1 MCGNAGA
8 RMRLVVII
16 LGASLSLS
24 ACNSAEDPNTAG
36 AKPAEAKPASAA
48 TDTRRPSASAA
59 PIAFATDSTVTSV
72 QGTLAAD
79 NDVEFVIGEEKG
91 TLLLV
96 QVVAPSQDPKLTI
109 HRADTGANLPD
120 EHTNNVAHWIE
131 RLPDTVGY
139 LIVVHKTGTATP
151 FVLNLEKPRALFFDD
166 RTLTAE
172 VKLTVPAN
180 AVVSFVAPPSASIQA
195 ELVAAP
201 KDAYITLD
209 GLDDGKALLSAEANK
224 RSFSGALEKPDEVVL
239 RVHQGATAGDVT
251 LRVQRTK

>member
-24 ACNSAEDPNTAG
+24 ACNRAEDPNTAG
-36 AKPAEAKPASAA
+36 AKPAEAKPAPAA
-48 TDTRRPSASAA
+48 TDTRLPSASAA

-79 NDVEFVIGEEKG
+79 NDAEFVIGEEKG

-96 QVVAPSQDPKLTI
+96 EVVAPSQDPKLTI

-120 EHTNNVAHWIE
+120 EHPNNVAHWIE

-180 AVVSFVAPPSASIQA
+180 AVVSFVAPPSASIPGRPGRRAQ
-195 ELVAAP
+195 
-201 KDAYITLD
+201 
-209 GLDDGKALLSAEANK
+209 
-224 RSFSGALEKPDEVVL
+224 R
-239 RVHQGATAGDVT
+239 RVHHARWPRRWQGAVERGSEQA
-251 LRVQRTK
+251 LVQRRARKARRGRSPRAPGRHCR